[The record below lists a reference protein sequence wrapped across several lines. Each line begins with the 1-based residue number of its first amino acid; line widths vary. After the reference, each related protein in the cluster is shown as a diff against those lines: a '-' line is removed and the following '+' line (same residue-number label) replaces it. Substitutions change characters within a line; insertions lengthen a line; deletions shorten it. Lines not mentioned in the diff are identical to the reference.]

1 MEGVEGVLGVGGRAQ
16 TVVIWLGT
24 GHRVGGGGGGPR
36 HVGGWGHGVRKL
48 RINVVV
54 MLINVWLELW
64 QPIEHRGERLDHLL
78 GISLRWSL
86 IVLLVVM
93 R

>member
-1 MEGVEGVLGVGGRAQ
+1 M
-16 TVVIWLGT
+16 
-24 GHRVGGGGGGPR
+24 GGG
-36 HVGGWGHGVRKL
+36 GHGVRKL

-54 MLINVWLELW
+54 MLINVGLKLW

-78 GISLRWSL
+78 GISLR
-86 IVLLVVM
+86 IVLLVVV